1 MNGIAFK
8 QRIMATKSNKQ
19 AASNHSH
26 RSSKR
31 AAASKSSAKKA
42 TKKTIAA
49 SKKVTRFVIAPKSNG
64 WTVKR
69 VGSDE
74 LREFNTQADA
84 IAAATK
90 SARNTYSDVVI
101 HRKDGTIQDR
111 VSTAPADLAMLKL
124 WRFTHRNTSATKRC

>member
-1 MNGIAFK
+1 M
-8 QRIMATKSNKQ
+8 
-19 AASNHSH
+19 
-26 RSSKR
+26 
-31 AAASKSSAKKA
+31 
-42 TKKTIAA
+42 
-49 SKKVTRFVIAPKSNG
+49 VAPKSNG

-101 HRKDGTIQDR
+101 HRKDGTIRDR

-124 WRFTHRNTSATKRC
+124 WKFTHRNTSAAKRR

>member
-1 MNGIAFK
+1 
-8 QRIMATKSNKQ
+8 MATKSNKQ
-19 AASNHSH
+19 TASKTRQ
-26 RSSKR
+26 RSSKK
-31 AAASKSSAKKA
+31 ATAGKSSAKKA
-42 TKKTIAA
+42 NKKTIAA
-49 SKKVTRFVIAPKSNG
+49 SKKVTRFVVAPKSNR

-101 HRKDGTIQDR
+101 HRKDGTIRDR

-124 WRFTHRNTSATKRC
+124 WKFIHQNTSSPKRR